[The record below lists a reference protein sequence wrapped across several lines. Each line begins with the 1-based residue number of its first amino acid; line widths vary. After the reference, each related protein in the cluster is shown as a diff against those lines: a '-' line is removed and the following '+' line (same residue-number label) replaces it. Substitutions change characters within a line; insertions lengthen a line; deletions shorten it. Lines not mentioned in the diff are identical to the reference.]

1 MDIDAF
7 KLDLEEHARRL
18 YAWLYGS
25 GIEYKKLY
33 DTYDRDYYTLAY
45 LSSGASVS
53 ELAKR
58 LLGQIEIP
66 NMAGQVAFMASELAD
81 GYKNVRDKMKGAST
95 ASEAAEIFMKDYE
108 KPATSTATERQQA
121 AENAVKMIEA
131 CTGVVLRSYS
141 FFILRKN
148 VFLPIYICIYLGT
161 CLFSI

>member
-1 MDIDAF
+1 
-7 KLDLEEHARRL
+7 
-18 YAWLYGS
+18 
-25 GIEYKKLY
+25 
-33 DTYDRDYYTLAY
+33 
-45 LSSGASVS
+45 
-53 ELAKR
+53 
-58 LLGQIEIP
+58 
-66 NMAGQVAFMASELAD
+66 MAGQVAFMASELAD

>member
-1 MDIDAF
+1 MVE
-7 KLDLEEHARRL
+7 KLEGVGH
-18 YAWLYGS
+18 
-25 GIEYKKLY
+25 GIVQWSFE
-33 DTYDRDYYTLAY
+33 RANA
-45 LSSGASVS
+45 LSSFAESHP
-53 ELAKR
+53 EF
-58 LLGQIEIP
+58 GQVVVKHWKISKTTSWEQETCHIP